1 MNGSMSGMRYPRS
14 AARQQGMVLVV
25 CLLVIMMVTLIAATA
40 TKTST
45 YEEQMAANAQ
55 TYNRTFQAAESAVEL
70 AFTNENLMM
79 EAADASDAL
88 SSTTSSAIGSSGVVA
103 TAQIRFRGE
112 GIAPGNSIGTASTFL
127 YEINGEGALEAMN
140 TSTLIRQGFYRVSFV
155 TSSDQ

>member
-1 MNGSMSGMRYPRS
+1 MNGSLIS
-14 AARQQGMVLVV
+14 ARGTASPARQRGMVLVV
-25 CLLVIMMVTLIAATA
+25 CLLVIMVVTLIAATA

-70 AFTNENLMM
+70 AFTNETLMM

-88 SSTTSSAIGSSGVVA
+88 SSTVSSAIGSSGVIA
-103 TAQIRFRGE
+103 TAQMRFRGE

-127 YEINGEGALEAMN
+127 YEINGEGTLEAMN
-140 TSTLIRQGFYRVSFV
+140 TSTLVRQGFYRVSFV

>member
-1 MNGSMSGMRYPRS
+1 MNRSLARPIPSRGVTHQRGMI
-14 AARQQGMVLVV
+14 LVV

-70 AFTNENLMM
+70 AFTNETLMM

-88 SSTTSSAIGSSGVVA
+88 SSTVSTAIGSHGVVA

-127 YEINGEGALEAMN
+127 YEINGTGELEEMN
-140 TSTLIRQGFYRVSFV
+140 TSSLIRQGFYRVSFV
-155 TSSDQ
+155 TSSNQ